1 MTTSV
6 NAVATHNDLVTAP
19 ITYSSPTSGARGF
32 STVMFISSDSTL
44 GGTDRVRSYATAAEV
59 SAALTATTLSASAA
73 AAGLIAFGQPNP
85 PDRFLVG
92 RKASG
97 ETWAE
102 AYALCVVDTLGV
114 EAFGICIQS
123 RTDADILA
131 IGAAVEAEGLRLFA
145 AQANNT
151 DLLSGAIASSTLAAM
166 AAYKLTALYYHTTD
180 TQWLDV
186 AHMVDRL
193 SWDPDETSAGWNSA
207 ILGVSAYTGTAI
219 TQTQKV
225 QARTNNVNLML
236 PFGTT
241 TDLYVDPGHVL
252 AGLQI
257 SEVVTGMWASTRIR
271 EAVADLIVAYA
282 ARGQKLPV
290 TAVGQAVG
298 NAAVFAILLRG
309 VTAGHFVEDQIA
321 VNDVA
326 INAADLTAA
335 RMRYT
340 IVAQNVTSARSLAF
354 PFTLS
359 TAAVL

>member
-1 MTTSV
+1 MTTSI
-6 NAVATHNDLVTAP
+6 NAVASHNDLVTAP
-19 ITYSSPTSGARGF
+19 ITYSSPTSGQRGF

-44 GGTDRVRSYATAAEV
+44 GGSDRVRSYATAAEIATAL
-59 SAALTATTLSASAA
+59 AAGTLSASAA
-73 AAGLIAFGQPNP
+73 AAGTIAFAQANP
-85 PDRFLVG
+85 PDRFLIG
-92 RKASG
+92 RKDGA
-97 ETWAE
+97 ETWAA
-102 AYALCVVDTLGV
+102 AYALCVVDVLGV

-123 RTDADILA
+123 RVDADILA
-131 IGAAVEAEGLRLFA
+131 IGAAVEAEGLRLFG
-145 AQANNT
+145 AQANNA

-207 ILGVSAYTGTAI
+207 VLGITAYTGTAL
-219 TQTQKV
+219 TQTQKA
-225 QARTNNVNLML
+225 QGRTNNVNLML

-241 TDLYVDPGHVL
+241 TDLYVDPGHVM

-257 SEVVTGMWASTRIR
+257 SEVVTGMWVSTRIR
-271 EAVADLIVAYA
+271 EAIADLIVAYA

-290 TAVGQAVG
+290 TSGGQAVG

-309 VTAGHFVEDQIA
+309 VTAGHFVADQIQ
-321 VNDVA
+321 VTNVA
-326 INAADLTAA
+326 ITAADLLAA
-335 RMRYT
+335 RLRYT

-359 TAAVL
+359 TTAVI